1 MQFHAHDYQKYT
13 IDFIKTHPVA
23 ATFLDCG
30 LGKTVICLSA
40 LKDLLEAG
48 EIEKVLVVAPLR
60 VARDIWPVEVEKWDH
75 LRDLKVSVVLGT
87 PKQRLE
93 ALQADAQIYVTNRDN
108 VGWLVTQ
115 KWPIYLFDAVVLD
128 ELSSFKN

>member
-1 MQFHAHDYQKYT
+1 MQFHAHDYQKFT
-13 IDFIKTHPVA
+13 IDFIKIHPAVA
-23 ATFLDCG
+23 AFLDCG
-30 LGKTVICLSA
+30 LGKTAICLTA

-48 EIEKVLVVAPLR
+48 EIKKVLVVAPLR
-60 VARDIWPVEVEKWDH
+60 VARDVWPVEVEKWDH
-75 LRDLKVSVVLGT
+75 LQGLKVSVVLGT

-108 VGWLVTQ
+108 IQWLVTQ